1 MCLFNATHR
10 HTSVSFRLSLRR
22 RHVCLLPEYSHAVL
36 LQCRS
41 LRMFAKVSTGI
52 DFLFSCRQVKEKG
65 IYPFATLA
73 PPLRK
78 KWSSCRS
85 YSIQTK
91 RALQD
96 HRNRIIFFHGGWQV
110 LSQPVLVPSFALCLS
125 GAKARDVRKMGHT
138 AQCASLSL
146 LLGRHP
152 NKQTQWVND
161 GRLSLS

>member
-1 MCLFNATHR
+1 MRELWEKRLRMHR
-10 HTSVSFRLSLRR
+10 FLLHTIFIPTLCANEKVPVSCHTSTSVPFRLYLRR
-22 RHVCLLPEYSHAVL
+22 RHVCLFPEYSHAVL

-52 DFLFSCRQVKEKG
+52 DFLPSCRQVKEKG

-85 YSIQTK
+85 YIIQTK

-96 HRNRIIFFHGGWQV
+96 HYNRIIFFHGGWQV
-110 LSQPVLVPSFALCLS
+110 LSQPVLVPSFVLNHS
-125 GAKARDVRKMGHT
+125 
-138 AQCASLSL
+138 
-146 LLGRHP
+146 
-152 NKQTQWVND
+152 
-161 GRLSLS
+161 